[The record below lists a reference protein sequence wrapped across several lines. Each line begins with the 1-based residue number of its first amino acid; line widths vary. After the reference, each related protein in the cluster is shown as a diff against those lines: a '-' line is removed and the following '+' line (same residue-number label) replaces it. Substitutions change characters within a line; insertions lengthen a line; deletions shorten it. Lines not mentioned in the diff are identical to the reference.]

1 MNAPQMRLP
10 GGAADWHPAVRGRRI
25 NEGVAV
31 ALAGLGCVAVALGIA
46 LAMPKPNYPLV
57 VGGIVGLVALAALVS
72 SPRLELT
79 VGGLVFFLG
88 CLNGP
93 LKLISST
100 GRVGSAIQDV
110 LIIAIVV
117 GMAIRHL
124 YSGQPWKLPPLA
136 GLAIAFVAVVVLEAF
151 NPKTLNVLKVGAGFR
166 EQLQFVPFFIFGWLL
181 VRSKQRLR
189 RMLILLGVIAL
200 ANGLV
205 ATYQT
210 RLSPKQAAAWG
221 EGYAAK
227 FEGKASKTYKSEGQ
241 GRVRPTGLGDES
253 GAGGGTGL
261 ISIAGIFALLA
272 TTRRKRW
279 ILVLLAFG
287 AIAAIATGLGRIELV
302 GGVLAVVGYLL
313 LTGTGS
319 RELRRPLRL
328 LLVALAVAIP
338 FGFIFVSALG
348 EGVFS
353 RYSSLLNGGS
363 SSASYKEGEV
373 REIPKEISAS
383 PFGFGLGTAGPAA
396 SFGGKAEEL
405 YEGHNVNAET
415 TYNFIMKEVGL
426 PGLIVWPGALLTMLV
441 LAFRRIRTLVD
452 PELQLYIAAIYAP
465 IFAMFFM
472 SFEGPVSQS
481 QVLGPFFWFALGVAA
496 YWLAGPGWQA
506 ARRKTTIS
514 SGVPAVAAVP

>member
-1 MNAPQMRLP
+1 MNSPQLWLP
-10 GGAADWHPAVRGRRI
+10 SRAAEWHPATNGRRI
-25 NEGVAV
+25 NDGVVV
-31 ALAGLGCVAVALGIA
+31 ALVGLACVAVALGIA

-57 VGGIVGLVALAALVS
+57 VGGIVGAVALSALIT

-110 LIIAIVV
+110 LIIAILV
-117 GMAIRHL
+117 GMLIRHL
-124 YSGQPWKLPPLA
+124 YSGERWKLPPLA
-136 GLAIAFVAVVVLEAF
+136 GLVLAFVAVVVLEAF
-151 NPKTLNVLKVGAGFR
+151 NPKTLNLLKDGAGFR

-181 VRSKQRLR
+181 VRSKPRLR
-189 RMLILLGVIAL
+189 RLLILLGVIAL

-210 RLSPKQAAAWG
+210 RLSPKQLAAWG

-227 FEGKASKTYKSEGQ
+227 FEGKASRVYKAEGV
-241 GRVRPTGLGDES
+241 GHVRPTGLGDES
-253 GAGGGTGL
+253 GAGGGTGV
-261 ISIAGIFALLA
+261 IAIAGTLALLA
-272 TTRRKRW
+272 TTKRKRW
-279 ILVLLAFG
+279 MLALLTFG
-287 AIAAIATGLGRIELV
+287 SIAAVATGLGRVQLV

-313 LTGTGS
+313 LTSAGGRS
-319 RELRRPLRL
+319 LRRPLRL
-328 LLVALAVAIP
+328 LLVALAVALP
-338 FGFIFVSALG
+338 FTFVFVSAVG

-353 RYSSLLNGGS
+353 RYSSLFNGGS
-363 SSASYKEGEV
+363 SSAGYKEDELKA
-373 REIPKEISAS
+373 IPKLVSAD

-396 SFGGKAEEL
+396 AFGGRNTEL

-415 TYNFIMKEVGL
+415 TYNFIFKEVGL
-426 PGLIVWPGALLTMLV
+426 PGLIVWPAMIITMLS
-441 LAFRRIRTLVD
+441 LAFRRIRGLVD
-452 PELQLYIAAIYAP
+452 PELQVYLAAVFAP
-465 IFAMFFM
+465 VFAMFFM

-481 QVLGPFFWFALGVAA
+481 EVLSPFCWFALGVAA

-506 ARRKTTIS
+506 ARRRIVIR
-514 SGVPAVAAVP
+514 SGTAALAAAP